1 MRQELPEKT
10 GVFFEISFPHKFNL
24 GKYSSTPGYLYMV
37 HGIIGYLIGYIFC
50 MSLTLIALYMVVLLI
65 GLQFLV
71 YPTVS
76 HLTKIQVLA

>member
-1 MRQELPEKT
+1 
-10 GVFFEISFPHKFNL
+10 
-24 GKYSSTPGYLYMV
+24 MV